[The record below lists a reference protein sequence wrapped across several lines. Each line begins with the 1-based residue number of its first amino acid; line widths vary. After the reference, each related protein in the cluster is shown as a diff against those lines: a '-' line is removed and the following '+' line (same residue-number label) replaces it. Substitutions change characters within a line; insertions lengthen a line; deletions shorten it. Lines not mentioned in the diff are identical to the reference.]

1 MKKSK
6 EKEIKKKI
14 IILQKE
20 IEAAKID
27 YFQNDDPLLSD
38 SEYDS
43 LIKRYKEFKK
53 KYPSLFYNNDKTLNV
68 GTVALSSFNKVE
80 HSKPL
85 LSLANAFN
93 SSDVKNFDESI
104 KRFLGMDLSSDIE
117 YVAEPKID
125 GLSLSIRYEKGNLIL
140 ASTRGDGKI
149 GEDVTHN
156 AKTISEIPHYISSA
170 PDILEVRGEVYIL
183 KSDFEKLNQYQQL
196 QNQKTFANPRNAAAG
211 SLRQLDSNITKKRPL
226 KFFAYTLGEISNN
239 PVDNQKDLIDLLK
252 KYGFKTTQDFYLC
265 KNFNELN
272 RVYLN
277 FNQIKANLDYDV
289 DGLVYKVNEF
299 KLQKRLGA
307 RSSSPR
313 WAIAHKFKPLESFT
327 KILSIEIQVGRT
339 GTLSP
344 VAKLEPVEIG
354 GVIVSSA
361 TLHNEDFIKG
371 FDNNGNKIRGGV
383 DIRVGDLVSVY
394 RAGDVIPKIKS
405 VSLSE
410 RSINSKE
417 YIFPKFC
424 PDCGNEVKKE
434 KNESSIRCHAG
445 LSCKSQVIE
454 RLKHFVSKQAFSI
467 EGFAEKQLL
476 QLYDLDWIKSPTDI
490 FYLETKHGHNSK
502 IPLKNLDNWGE
513 KSADNL
519 FKAIEKS
526 KKIPLNKFIFSL
538 GIRYVGEVVAS
549 MLAKYYI
556 KWDIFYDKMKNLS
569 KKNNSALDE
578 LVNIDGIGLKS
589 VHELRLFF
597 SNKVSLE
604 ITLELPKLIEIEK
617 YQQKNISSP
626 ISDMSLVFTGTLETM
641 SRSEAK
647 SIAENMGAKVSSTIS
662 SNTNLLISGIS
673 SGSKLNRARDKGI
686 KVITEN
692 EWLELIKK

>member
-53 KYPSLFYNNDKTLNV
+53 KYPSLFSNSDKTLNV

-80 HSKPL
+80 HSTPL

-289 DGLVYKVNEF
+289 DGLVYKVNDF

-502 IPLKNLDNWGE
+502 MPLKNLDNWGE

-556 KWDIFYDKMKNLS
+556 EWDIFYDKMKNLS
-569 KKNNSALDE
+569 QKNNSALDE

-589 VHELRLFF
+589 VHELKLFF

-604 ITLELPKLIEIEK
+604 ITLELPKLIKIEK
-617 YQQKNISSP
+617 YQQKNIISP

-662 SNTNLLISGIS
+662 SNTNLLVSGIS

>member
-1 MKKSK
+1 LKKSK

-38 SEYDS
+38 NEYDS

-53 KYPSLFYNNDKTLNV
+53 EYPSLFSNNDKTLNV

-80 HSKPL
+80 HSTPL

-93 SSDVKNFDESI
+93 FSDVKNFDESI

-156 AKTISEIPHYISSA
+156 AKTILEIPHYISSA

-196 QNQKTFANPRNAAAG
+196 HNQKTFANPRNAAAG

-252 KYGFKTTQDFYLC
+252 KYSFKTNQDFYLC

-289 DGLVYKVNEF
+289 DGLVYKVNDF

-354 GVIVSSA
+354 GVVVSSA

-476 QLYDLDWIKSPTDI
+476 QLYDLNWIKSPTDI

-569 KKNNSALDE
+569 QKNNSALDE

-589 VHELRLFF
+589 VHELKLFF

>member
-1 MKKSK
+1 MKKNI
-6 EKEIKKKI
+6 EKEIKEKI

-20 IEAAKID
+20 IEAAKKG
-27 YFQNDDPLLSD
+27 YFQNDNPFLSD

-43 LIKRYKEFKK
+43 LIERYKKFKK
-53 KYPSLFYNNDKTLNV
+53 EYPLLLNNNDNTLGV
-68 GTVALSSFNKVE
+68 GTAILSSFNKVE
-80 HSKPL
+80 HSTPL
-85 LSLANAFN
+85 LSLANAFS
-93 SSDVKNFDESI
+93 SSDVQNFDESI
-104 KRFLGMDLSSDIE
+104 KRFLGKDLASDIE

-125 GLSLSIRYEKGNLIL
+125 GLSLSIRYEKGNLFL

-156 AKTISEIPHYISSA
+156 AKTISEIPHFIPSA

-183 KSDFEKLNQYQQL
+183 KSDFEKLNKYQQL
-196 QNQKTFANPRNAAAG
+196 QNKKTFANPRNAAAG

-239 PVDNQKDLIDLLK
+239 PVDNQKDLIELLK
-252 KYGFKTTQDFYLC
+252 KYGFKTNQDFYLC
-265 KNFNELN
+265 NNFKGLN
-272 RVYLN
+272 RVYEN
-277 FNQIKANLDYDV
+277 FIKLKENLDYDV
-289 DGLVYKVNEF
+289 DGLVYKVNDF
-299 KLQKRLGA
+299 NLQKRLGA

-313 WAIAHKFKPLESFT
+313 WAIAHKFKPKESFT

-361 TLHNEDFIKG
+361 TLHNKDFIKG
-371 FDNNGNKIRGGV
+371 FDNNGHKIRGGV

-410 RSINSKE
+410 RSIDSKE
-417 YIFPKFC
+417 YTFPKFC
-424 PDCGNEVKKE
+424 PDCGSNVKKE
-434 KNESSIRCHAG
+434 NNESSIRCYAG

-454 RLKHFVSKQAFSI
+454 RLKHFVSKKAFSI
-467 EGFAEKQLL
+467 EGFAEKQIL
-476 QLYDLDWIKSPTDI
+476 QLYDLHWIKSPTDI
-490 FYLETKHGHNSK
+490 FYLEKKHGHNSDS
-502 IPLKNLDNWGE
+502 PLKKLDNWGE
-513 KSADNL
+513 RSADKL
-519 FKAIEKS
+519 FKSIDES

-538 GIRYVGEVVAS
+538 GIRFIGEVVAS
-549 MLAKYYI
+549 ILAKYY
-556 KWDIFYDKMKNLS
+556 KEWELFYDKMKNLS
-569 KKNNSALDE
+569 QEKNPAFDE
-578 LVNIDGIGLKS
+578 LVNIDGIGLKC
-589 VHELRLFF
+589 VNELKLFF
-597 SNKVSLE
+597 SNKESLK
-604 ITLELPKLIEIEK
+604 ITFELPKLIEIEK
-617 YQQKNISSP
+617 FQQKNVSSS

-647 SIAENMGAKVSSTIS
+647 SIAEKMGAKVSSTIS

-673 SGSKLNRARDKGI
+673 SGSKLDKAREKGI

>member
-6 EKEIKKKI
+6 EKEIKDKI

-53 KYPSLFYNNDKTLNV
+53 EYPSLFSNNDKTLNV
-68 GTVALSSFNKVE
+68 GAVALSSFNKVE
-80 HSKPL
+80 HSMPL

-104 KRFLGMDLSSDIE
+104 KRFLGKDLSSNIE

-252 KYGFKTTQDFYLC
+252 KYGFKTNQNFYLC

-272 RVYLN
+272 KVYVN

-289 DGLVYKVNEF
+289 DGLVYKVNDF

-383 DIRVGDLVSVY
+383 DIRVGDLVSIY

-410 RSINSKE
+410 RSINSTE

-549 MLAKYYI
+549 MLAKYYEE
-556 KWDIFYDKMKNLS
+556 WDIFYDKMKNLS
-569 KKNNSALDE
+569 QKNNSALDE

-589 VHELRLFF
+589 VHELKLFF
-597 SNKVSLE
+597 SNKVSLD
-604 ITLELPKLIEIEK
+604 ITFELPKLIEIEK

>member
-53 KYPSLFYNNDKTLNV
+53 EYPSLFSNNDKTLNV

-289 DGLVYKVNEF
+289 DGLVYKVNDF

-410 RSINSKE
+410 RSINSTE

-476 QLYDLDWIKSPTDI
+476 QLYDLAWIKSPTDI

-556 KWDIFYDKMKNLS
+556 EWDIFYDKMKNLS
-569 KKNNSALDE
+569 QKNNSALDE

-589 VHELRLFF
+589 VHELKLFF

-673 SGSKLNRARDKGI
+673 SGSKLNRAREKGI

>member
-53 KYPSLFYNNDKTLNV
+53 EYPSLFSNNDKTLNV

-239 PVDNQKDLIDLLK
+239 PVYNQKDLIDLLK

-289 DGLVYKVNEF
+289 DGLVYKVNDF

-556 KWDIFYDKMKNLS
+556 EWDIFYDKMKNLS
-569 KKNNSALDE
+569 QKNNSALDE

-589 VHELRLFF
+589 VHELKLFF

>member
-27 YFQNDDPLLSD
+27 YFQNDDPLLTD

-53 KYPSLFYNNDKTLNV
+53 EYPSLFSNNDKTLNV

-80 HSKPL
+80 HSTPL

-93 SSDVKNFDESI
+93 SLDVKNFDESI

-289 DGLVYKVNEF
+289 DGLVYKVNDF

-344 VAKLEPVEIG
+344 GAKLEPVEIG

-476 QLYDLDWIKSPTDI
+476 QLYDLDWIKSPIDI
-490 FYLETKHGHNSK
+490 FYLELKHGHNSK

-556 KWDIFYDKMKNLS
+556 EWDIFYDKMKNLS
-569 KKNNSALDE
+569 QKNNSALDE

-604 ITLELPKLIEIEK
+604 ITLELPKLIKIEK
-617 YQQKNISSP
+617 YQQKNIISP

>member
-1 MKKSK
+1 M
-6 EKEIKKKI
+6 
-14 IILQKE
+14 
-20 IEAAKID
+20 
-27 YFQNDDPLLSD
+27 
-38 SEYDS
+38 
-43 LIKRYKEFKK
+43 
-53 KYPSLFYNNDKTLNV
+53 
-68 GTVALSSFNKVE
+68 
-80 HSKPL
+80 
-85 LSLANAFN
+85 
-93 SSDVKNFDESI
+93 
-104 KRFLGMDLSSDIE
+104 
-117 YVAEPKID
+117 
-125 GLSLSIRYEKGNLIL
+125 
-140 ASTRGDGKI
+140 
-149 GEDVTHN
+149 
-156 AKTISEIPHYISSA
+156 
-170 PDILEVRGEVYIL
+170 
-183 KSDFEKLNQYQQL
+183 
-196 QNQKTFANPRNAAAG
+196 
-211 SLRQLDSNITKKRPL
+211 
-226 KFFAYTLGEISNN
+226 GEISNN

-289 DGLVYKVNEF
+289 DGLVYKVNDF

-556 KWDIFYDKMKNLS
+556 EWDIFYDKMKNLS
-569 KKNNSALDE
+569 QKNNSALDE

-617 YQQKNISSP
+617 YQQKNINSP

>member
-53 KYPSLFYNNDKTLNV
+53 EYPSLFSNNDKTLNV

-80 HSKPL
+80 HSTPL

-93 SSDVKNFDESI
+93 SLDVKNFDESI

-156 AKTISEIPHYISSA
+156 AKTISEIPYYISSA

-211 SLRQLDSNITKKRPL
+211 SLRQLDSSITKKRPL

-252 KYGFKTTQDFYLC
+252 KYCFKTTQDFYLC

-289 DGLVYKVNEF
+289 DGLVYKVNDF

-313 WAIAHKFKPLESFT
+313 WAIAHKFTPLESFT

-502 IPLKNLDNWGE
+502 KPLKNLDNWGE

-549 MLAKYYI
+549 MLAKYYVE
-556 KWDIFYDKMKNLS
+556 WDIFYDKMKNLS
-569 KKNNSALDE
+569 QKNNSALDE

>member
-53 KYPSLFYNNDKTLNV
+53 EYPSQFFNNDKTLNV

-252 KYGFKTTQDFYLC
+252 KYGFKTNQDFYLC

-289 DGLVYKVNEF
+289 DGLVCIF
-299 KLQKRLGA
+299 LIFDL
-307 RSSSPR
+307 
-313 WAIAHKFKPLESFT
+313 
-327 KILSIEIQVGRT
+327 GRT
-339 GTLSP
+339 VLHFGGLFRSTSCDSRKRNVQCFTLWSIYFSCYASRRLHYRIFP
-344 VAKLEPVEIG
+344 RSFVLISDKEAL
-354 GVIVSSA
+354 VSSR
-361 TLHNEDFIKG
+361 HSIWIG
-371 FDNNGNKIRGGV
+371 NN
-383 DIRVGDLVSVY
+383 DETFSCAL
-394 RAGDVIPKIKS
+394 
-405 VSLSE
+405 
-410 RSINSKE
+410 RSIS
-417 YIFPKFC
+417 
-424 PDCGNEVKKE
+424 
-434 KNESSIRCHAG
+434 
-445 LSCKSQVIE
+445 
-454 RLKHFVSKQAFSI
+454 
-467 EGFAEKQLL
+467 
-476 QLYDLDWIKSPTDI
+476 LY
-490 FYLETKHGHNSK
+490 
-502 IPLKNLDNWGE
+502 
-513 KSADNL
+513 SA
-519 FKAIEKS
+519 
-526 KKIPLNKFIFSL
+526 
-538 GIRYVGEVVAS
+538 R
-549 MLAKYYI
+549 
-556 KWDIFYDKMKNLS
+556 
-569 KKNNSALDE
+569 
-578 LVNIDGIGLKS
+578 
-589 VHELRLFF
+589 
-597 SNKVSLE
+597 
-604 ITLELPKLIEIEK
+604 
-617 YQQKNISSP
+617 
-626 ISDMSLVFTGTLETM
+626 
-641 SRSEAK
+641 
-647 SIAENMGAKVSSTIS
+647 
-662 SNTNLLISGIS
+662 
-673 SGSKLNRARDKGI
+673 
-686 KVITEN
+686 
-692 EWLELIKK
+692 

>member
-53 KYPSLFYNNDKTLNV
+53 EYPSLFSNNDKTLNV

-289 DGLVYKVNEF
+289 DGLVYKVNDF

-434 KNESSIRCHAG
+434 KNESSIRCHAW

-549 MLAKYYI
+549 MLAKYYVE
-556 KWDIFYDKMKNLS
+556 WDIFYDRMKNLS
-569 KKNNSALDE
+569 QKNNLALDE

-589 VHELRLFF
+589 VHELKLFF

-686 KVITEN
+686 KVITEK

>member
-43 LIKRYKEFKK
+43 LIKRYIEFKK
-53 KYPSLFYNNDKTLNV
+53 EYPSLFSNNDKTLNV

-80 HSKPL
+80 HSTPL

-226 KFFAYTLGEISNN
+226 KFFAYNLGEISNN
-239 PVDNQKDLIDLLK
+239 PVDNQKDLIDLMK

-289 DGLVYKVNEF
+289 DGLVYKVNDF

-307 RSSSPR
+307 RSNSPR

-556 KWDIFYDKMKNLS
+556 EWDIFYDKMKNLS
-569 KKNNSALDE
+569 QKNNSALDE

-589 VHELRLFF
+589 VHELKLFF

-617 YQQKNISSP
+617 YQQKNISSL

>member
-1 MKKSK
+1 MKKTK

-43 LIKRYKEFKK
+43 LIKRYKELKK
-53 KYPSLFYNNDKTLNV
+53 AHPSLFSNNDKTLNV

-289 DGLVYKVNEF
+289 DGLVYKVNDF

-549 MLAKYYI
+549 MLAKYYVE
-556 KWDIFYDKMKNLS
+556 WDIFYDKMKNLS
-569 KKNNSALDE
+569 QKNNSALDE

-589 VHELRLFF
+589 VHELKLFF

>member
-53 KYPSLFYNNDKTLNV
+53 EYPSLFSNNDKTLNV

-211 SLRQLDSNITKKRPL
+211 SLRQLDSSITKKRPL

-289 DGLVYKVNEF
+289 DGLVYKVNDF

-526 KKIPLNKFIFSL
+526 KKIPLNKFIVSL

-549 MLAKYYI
+549 MLAKYYME
-556 KWDIFYDKMKNLS
+556 WDIFYDKMKNLS
-569 KKNNSALDE
+569 QKNNSALDE

-589 VHELRLFF
+589 VHELKLFF

-604 ITLELPKLIEIEK
+604 ITLELPKLIKIEK

>member
-53 KYPSLFYNNDKTLNV
+53 KYPSLFSNNDKTLNV

-289 DGLVYKVNEF
+289 DGLVYKVNDF

-467 EGFAEKQLL
+467 EGFAEKQIL

-490 FYLETKHGHNSK
+490 FYLEKKHGHNSK
-502 IPLKNLDNWGE
+502 MPLKNLDNWGE

-556 KWDIFYDKMKNLS
+556 EWDIFYDKMKNLS
-569 KKNNSALDE
+569 QKNNSALDE

-589 VHELRLFF
+589 VHELKLFF